1 MDSMHRGRRPIRK
14 AGMQEKNQKNGKRK
28 WQKQGALT
36 DTDPSGGIIAPR
48 VNLHYFVFVFFVF
61 FRLPFL
67 VSCLPYWDSS
77 SRCCASFKRMASP
90 EASRDG
96 DRPLAADSRPSNRL
110 GIWKISD
117 QAIIMP
123 TAGSTT

>member
-28 WQKQGALT
+28 WQEQGALT

-48 VNLHYFVFVFFVF
+48 VNLHYFVFFFF
-61 FRLPFL
+61 CRLPFL

-77 SRCCASFKRMASP
+77 SRCSASFKGMASP
-90 EASRDG
+90 EASRGG
-96 DRPLAADSRPSNRL
+96 DPPF
-110 GIWKISD
+110 G
-117 QAIIMP
+117 
-123 TAGSTT
+123 GG